1 MIGIAVALI
10 VLGLGAYVGTG
21 AVSVTALIPAFF
33 GIALAGLG
41 ALGLKDRF
49 RLPSA
54 YGGIV
59 LSVIGLSGSVSG
71 IPKVIAYLG
80 GEEVP
85 RPAASI
91 AQSIMAVILLRA
103 DREPREV
110 RDRRTPPGPNSLNA
124 PRPWREEPCWCEREH
139 LRLRVRGTWVLYG
152 KDIDAVLIEERLRQL
167 NERNERNEEA
177 DD

>member
-1 MIGIAVALI
+1 MMGIAVALI

-71 IPKVIAYLG
+71 IPKVITYLG

-91 AQSIMAVILLRA
+91 AQSIMAVILLVLVVSLVKFVIA
-103 DREPREV
+103 E
-110 RDRRTPPGPNSLNA
+110 RRQA
-124 PRPWREEPCWCEREH
+124 
-139 LRLRVRGTWVLYG
+139 
-152 KDIDAVLIEERLRQL
+152 
-167 NERNERNEEA
+167 
-177 DD
+177 

>member
-1 MIGIAVALI
+1 MKPQFGCLDEPDARRERQKIGSTRFAPFVRERGRYTRPMGKMMIGIAVALI

-80 GEEVP
+80 GEEVT

-91 AQSIMAVILLRA
+91 AQSIMAVILLVLIVSLVKFVIAERRQA
-103 DREPREV
+103 
-110 RDRRTPPGPNSLNA
+110 RTP
-124 PRPWREEPCWCEREH
+124 
-139 LRLRVRGTWVLYG
+139 
-152 KDIDAVLIEERLRQL
+152 
-167 NERNERNEEA
+167 
-177 DD
+177 

>member
-1 MIGIAVALI
+1 MGYHAKCRWVLHNSAVQMSLMGEETDKRPGQLHSHLLFASGGARDERMGRMMMGIAVALI
-10 VLGLGAYVGTG
+10 VLGLAAYVGTG
-21 AVSVTALIPAFF
+21 RVSVTALIPAFF

-49 RLPSA
+49 RVPSA

-59 LSVIGLSGSVSG
+59 LSVVGLLGSVSG

-91 AQSIMAVILLRA
+91 AQSIMALILLVLVVSLVKFVIA
-103 DREPREV
+103 E
-110 RDRRTPPGPNSLNA
+110 RRQARSP
-124 PRPWREEPCWCEREH
+124 
-139 LRLRVRGTWVLYG
+139 
-152 KDIDAVLIEERLRQL
+152 
-167 NERNERNEEA
+167 
-177 DD
+177 

>member
-10 VLGLGAYVGTG
+10 VLGLGGYVGTG

-33 GIALAGLG
+33 GIAFAGLG

-59 LSVIGLSGSVSG
+59 LSVVGLSGSVSG
-71 IPKVIAYLG
+71 IPKVIAYLSG
-80 GEEVP
+80 DEVT

-91 AQSIMAVILLRA
+91 AQSIMAVILLVLVVSLVKFVIA
-103 DREPREV
+103 E
-110 RDRRTPPGPNSLNA
+110 RRQA
-124 PRPWREEPCWCEREH
+124 
-139 LRLRVRGTWVLYG
+139 
-152 KDIDAVLIEERLRQL
+152 
-167 NERNERNEEA
+167 
-177 DD
+177 

>member
-1 MIGIAVALI
+1 MGKMMIGIAVALI

-59 LSVIGLSGSVSG
+59 LSVVGLLGSVSG

-91 AQSIMAVILLRA
+91 AQSIMAVILLVLIVSLVKFVIAERRQA
-103 DREPREV
+103 
-110 RDRRTPPGPNSLNA
+110 RTP
-124 PRPWREEPCWCEREH
+124 
-139 LRLRVRGTWVLYG
+139 
-152 KDIDAVLIEERLRQL
+152 
-167 NERNERNEEA
+167 
-177 DD
+177 